1 MTKTKRAALY
11 VRVSSDRQTVEN
23 QLAELRRA
31 PEFER
36 WTEVAV
42 YKDEGISGAKGR
54 DKRPGLDQL
63 LEDAKRRKFDVIV
76 VWALDRLGRSLRGLL
91 DTVEFIHN
99 CRVDLYLMRERIDTT
114 SDTGKLLF
122 SILGSLAE
130 FERATIQRRAAAG
143 MDRVKAALEEKGK
156 FVARKSGIVR
166 HRLGRPDYADKKKIE
181 AARAEL
187 AKGAG
192 ILKVSK
198 LVGLGTGT
206 VHKLKR
212 ELVASQA

>member
-36 WTEVAV
+36 WNEVAV

>member
-143 MDRVKAALEEKGK
+143 SFSHAFRDQCANLSSPRFTLTWSRWRSAPARPRVRPPA
-156 FVARKSGIVR
+156 
-166 HRLGRPDYADKKKIE
+166 GRA
-181 AARAEL
+181 
-187 AKGAG
+187 
-192 ILKVSK
+192 
-198 LVGLGTGT
+198 
-206 VHKLKR
+206 
-212 ELVASQA
+212 